1 MVSKK
6 CERCDKDIEV
16 RQADI
21 NRGWGR
27 FCSKS
32 CKAKKQAK
40 RQFYTPGYSRLHD
53 ELEDCGHPLADGWF
67 GHGQS

>member
-6 CERCDKDIEV
+6 CERCDKDMNV

-32 CKAKKQAK
+32 CKAKQQVSKQSFTYKASHE
-40 RQFYTPGYSRLHD
+40 YD
-53 ELEDCGHPLADGWF
+53 DMEDCGHPMADGYF
-67 GHGQS
+67 GHGQN